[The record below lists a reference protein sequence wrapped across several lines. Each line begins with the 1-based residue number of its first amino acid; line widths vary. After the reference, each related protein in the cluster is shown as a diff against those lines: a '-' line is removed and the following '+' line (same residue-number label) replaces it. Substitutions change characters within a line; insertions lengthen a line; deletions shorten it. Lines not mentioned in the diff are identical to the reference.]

1 MEKIIMEYA
10 TNSSDAS
17 DVYSDTSASN
27 ISSVINTAENGN
39 LGDMIKNS
47 YIITEVIIR
56 NEKQDPRNQ

>member
-1 MEKIIMEYA
+1 MEYA